1 MNDHKKRLNAILHDA
16 WPDIDK
22 HYALDFRKL
31 FGVVGGY
38 INDKIFCS
46 CGDFG
51 FALKLPSEDVGA
63 LLKEGAHPL
72 KYFPNG
78 HIKKDY
84 AVLTDTMIKEHEIL
98 CGLIKKSINFSTTPK
113 GN

>member
-1 MNDHKKRLNAILHDA
+1 MVDHEKRLNKILHDA
-16 WPDIDK
+16 WPDIDT
-22 HYALDFRKL
+22 HFVLEFRKL

-38 INDKIFCS
+38 INNKIFCS

-51 FALKLPSEDVGA
+51 FALKLPAEDVRS
-63 LLKEGAHPL
+63 LLKEGAQPL

-84 AVLTDTMIKEHEIL
+84 AVLTDAMIDEHQL
-98 CGLIKKSINFSTTPK
+98 LNHHIKTSINFSTKPK
-113 GN
+113 GK